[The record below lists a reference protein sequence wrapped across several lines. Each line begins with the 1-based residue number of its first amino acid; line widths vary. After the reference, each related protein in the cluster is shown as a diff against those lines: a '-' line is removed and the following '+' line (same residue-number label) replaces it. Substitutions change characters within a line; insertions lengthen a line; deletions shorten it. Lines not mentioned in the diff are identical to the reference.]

1 MEANDKIICEL
12 PQEELVSIRVIRGS
26 ISCPMERLNFIPSP
40 DVAVILHAL
49 LDAYERRS
57 LESRQREAGHG
68 LRAVR
73 FLVTGAPL
81 PGYHS
86 QMDPAPRQTAN
97 EQLQTLERLG
107 LVKLDWLPG
116 ETGHLLASVTLV
128 VEQAG
133 TLFDWLERTPQAVH
147 RARLTDL
154 LLGERFRFDGW
165 RLTAIQHCL
174 NRLKAEK
181 SPAPFSLTDAMFNRD
196 VLTALAALDTVRE
209 ETPYR
214 VFSVR
219 IFNDSKRFEDLIGA
233 LCTLAR
239 RGQLDWAEWSN
250 DEILRELNLTANP
263 THLYLH
269 GAWRLID
276 DLGQVIETN
285 SFYPSAGLPA
295 AQAHH
300 LRKVTVDA
308 TQVIC
313 VENPTAFYELIRHHN
328 AQRDGRL
335 AALCLWGNPSP
346 ACRHLLRCLADNVPE
361 AVPLYTWADID
372 FGGLNILAQLR
383 EQVSPRFEPYR
394 MDIATLEAHALWA
407 RPLAPGDH
415 RSLARL
421 ARRPALRDMRSL
433 IDDLLG
439 RGLKLEQEA
448 ILLGAA

>member
-1 MEANDKIICEL
+1 MTSLE
-12 PQEELVSIRVIRGS
+12 
-26 ISCPMERLNFIPSP
+26 LNFFPSP
-40 DVAVILHAL
+40 DVASILHAL

-57 LESRQREAGHG
+57 LESREREAGHG

-73 FLVTGAPL
+73 YSVADAPL

-86 QMDPAPRQTAN
+86 QIDPTPRQTAN
-97 EQLQTLERLG
+97 EQFQTLERLG

-133 TLFDWLERTPQAVH
+133 ALFDWLDRIPQAVH
-147 RARLTDL
+147 RARLTEL

-165 RLTAIQHCL
+165 RLTAIQRCL
-174 NRLKAEK
+174 DRLKAEK
-181 SPAPFSLTDAMFNRD
+181 SPAPFNLTDAAFNRD
-196 VLTALAALDTVRE
+196 VLTALDALEAVRE

-219 IFNDSKRFEDLIGA
+219 VFNDSKRFEDLIGA

-239 RGQLDWAEWSN
+239 RGQPDWTEWSN

-263 THLYLH
+263 THLYGH
-269 GAWRLID
+269 GAWRLVD
-276 DLGQVIETN
+276 DAGQVIETDG
-285 SFYPSAGLPA
+285 FYPSVGLPA

-300 LRKVTVDA
+300 LKKVTVDA
-308 TQVIC
+308 THVVC
-313 VENPTAFYELIRHHN
+313 VENPTAFYELIRHYDT
-328 AQRDGRL
+328 QRTGRL

-346 ACRHLLRCLADNVPE
+346 ACRHLLRCLADNLPE
-361 AVPLYTWADID
+361 SVPLYAWADID

-407 RPLAPGDH
+407 RPLTPGDQ
-415 RSLARL
+415 RNLARL

-433 IDDLLG
+433 IEALLK
-439 RGLKLEQEA
+439 RDLKLEQEA
-448 ILLGAA
+448 IVLGGE

>member
-1 MEANDKIICEL
+1 ME
-12 PQEELVSIRVIRGS
+12 Q
-26 ISCPMERLNFIPSP
+26 LNFVPSP
-40 DVAVILHAL
+40 DVAAILRAL

-57 LESRQREAGHG
+57 LESREAGHG
-68 LRAVR
+68 SRTVR
-73 FLVTGAPL
+73 YSVTGAPL

-86 QMDPAPRQTAN
+86 QIDPTPRQTAN

-133 TLFDWLERTPQAVH
+133 ALFDWLARTPQAVH
-147 RARLTDL
+147 RARLTEL

-165 RLTAIQHCL
+165 RLTAIQHGL
-174 NRLKAEK
+174 DRLKAEK
-181 SPAPFSLTDAMFNRD
+181 SSAPFSLTDAAFNSD
-196 VLTALAALDTVRE
+196 LLTTLAALESVRE

-219 IFNDSKRFEDLIGA
+219 IFNDSKRFEDLLGA

-239 RGQLDWAEWSN
+239 RGQPDWAEWSN

-269 GAWRLID
+269 GEWRLVD
-276 DLGQVIETN
+276 DTGQVIETDG
-285 SFYPSAGLPA
+285 FYPSVGLPA

-300 LRKVTVDA
+300 LKKVTVDA
-308 TQVIC
+308 THVVC
-313 VENPTAFYELIRHHN
+313 VENPTAFYELIRHHD
-328 AQRDGRL
+328 AQQKSRL
-335 AALCLWGNPSP
+335 AVLCLWGNPSP
-346 ACRHLLRCLADNVPE
+346 ACRHMLRCLAANLSE
-361 AVPLYTWADID
+361 TVPLYAWADID

-407 RPLAPGDH
+407 RPLTPGD
-415 RSLARL
+415 RRNLARL
-421 ARRPALRDMRSL
+421 ARRPALH
-433 IDDLLG
+433 DLLPLIEALLK
-439 RGLKLEQEA
+439 RDLKLEQEA
-448 ILLGAA
+448 IILGAA

>member
-1 MEANDKIICEL
+1 ME
-12 PQEELVSIRVIRGS
+12 Q
-26 ISCPMERLNFIPSP
+26 LNFVPSP

-49 LDAYERRS
+49 LDSYERRS

-68 LRAVR
+68 LRVIR
-73 FLVTGAPL
+73 CSVTGAPL

-86 QMDPAPRQTAN
+86 QIDPTPRQTAN

-128 VEQAG
+128 VEQASA
-133 TLFDWLERTPQAVH
+133 LFDWLDRTPQAVH
-147 RARLTDL
+147 RARLIEL

-174 NRLKAEK
+174 DRLKAEK
-181 SPAPFSLTDAMFNRD
+181 SPSPFSLTDAAFNRD
-196 VLTALAALDTVRE
+196 VLTALAALESVRE

-219 IFNDSKRFEDLIGA
+219 VFNDSKRFEDLLGA

-239 RGQLDWAEWSN
+239 RGQPDWAEWSN

-269 GAWRLID
+269 GAWRLVD
-276 DLGQVIETN
+276 DTGQVIETDG
-285 SFYPSAGLPA
+285 FYPSVGLPA

-300 LRKVTVDA
+300 LKKVTVDA
-308 TQVIC
+308 THVVC
-313 VENPTAFYELIRHHN
+313 VENPTAFYELIRHAN
-328 AQRDGRL
+328 LAKAPGPSQGSL

-346 ACRHLLRCLADNVPE
+346 ACRHLLRCLADNLPDDM
-361 AVPLYTWADID
+361 PLYAWADID

-383 EQVSPRFEPYR
+383 EQVSPRFRPYR
-394 MDIATLEAHALWA
+394 MDIATLEAHVLWA
-407 RPLAPGDH
+407 RPLTPGDH
-415 RSLARL
+415 RNLTHLAH
-421 ARRPALRDMRSL
+421 RPALRDMQSL
-433 IDDLLG
+433 IEALLK
-439 RGLKLEQEA
+439 RDLKLEQEA
-448 ILLGAA
+448 IVLGDE